1 MKLTFTLND
10 KKIALDNVPGEISLL
25 ELLRGQLGMLG
36 TKEGCGVG
44 ECGACSVLLDG
55 KVINSCLTAAW
66 QVLDREVTT
75 IEGLAPG
82 QGLHP
87 IQEAFV
93 ESGAVQC
100 GFCTPGMVMSVQ
112 DLLGGNPNPSDD
124 DIKTALAG
132 NLCRCTGYHDVV
144 LAVHKA
150 VHKMQ
155 EEKP

>member
-1 MKLTFTLND
+1 MELNFTLNGKQAVLRD
-10 KKIALDNVPGEISLL
+10 IPGEISLL
-25 ELLRGQLGMLG
+25 EMLRDHLGLTG
-36 TKEGCGVG
+36 VKEGCGVG

-55 KVINSCLTAAW
+55 KVVNSCLTAAW
-66 QVLDREVTT
+66 QVMGREVTT
-75 IEGLAPG
+75 IEGMAPD

-100 GFCTPGMVMSVQ
+100 GFCTPGLVMSVQ
-112 DLLGGNPNPSDD
+112 DLLSREPDPDD
-124 DIKTALAG
+124 QAIKTALAG
-132 NLCRCTGYHDVV
+132 NLCRCTGYHDIV

-155 EEKP
+155 EEKS